1 MSRSL
6 RPLLALLA
14 VLVPLG
20 LVACGGDRGE
30 TEASSSTDVNRLLED
45 TFGSKAKVESGR
57 IDLGVA
63 IDAQGQA
70 AQELGGPIR
79 FKLGGPFE
87 SRERGLPKFK
97 LDLSAEAGG
106 QVIDAGGTS
115 TGEKGYVRFLGTEY
129 VLSDLMYRQLEA
141 GYEESQK
148 DSRSRQSEQ
157 PTWERLGIDP
167 RRWLTSPVNAGDAKV
182 GDEDTIKITGGVD
195 VPRMLDDIDT
205 MLGKASQLGL
215 QHSGP
220 PARLP
225 SQLTE
230 REKREVAD
238 AVKDVKVEIYTGKQ
252 DRILRRMVIGA
263 GVQDPKDPASGSAAV
278 KLDLS
283 LTDLGSDQQIEA
295 PANARPFE
303 ELAAKLRSQGMGG
316 GLGGAGGGAKGGPSD
331 RKLRRYVKCVEDAG
345 SDSAK
350 AQKCADILR

>member
-1 MSRSL
+1 MSRRL
-6 RPLLALLA
+6 RPLLLLIA
-14 VLVPLG
+14 VLLPLG

-45 TFGSKAKVESGR
+45 TFGNQAKVESGR

-70 AQELGGPIR
+70 ARELGGPIR

-87 SRERGLPKFK
+87 SRERGLPRFK
-97 LDLSAEAGG
+97 LDISAEGGG
-106 QVIDAGGTS
+106 QVVDAGATS
-115 TGEKGYVRFLGTEY
+115 TGDKGYVRFLGTDY

-148 DSRSRQSEQ
+148 DSRSRQSQQ
-157 PTWERLGIDP
+157 PTWERLGVDP

-205 MLGKASQLGL
+205 VLGKASQLGL
-215 QHSGP
+215 RGHG
-220 PARLP
+220 RLP

-238 AVKDVKVEIYTGKQ
+238 AVSDVKVEIYTGKQ
-252 DRILRRMVIGA
+252 DRVLRRMVIGA
-263 GVQDPKDPASGSAAV
+263 DVQDAKNPGSGSATV
-278 KLDLS
+278 KFDLS
-283 LTDLGSDQQIEA
+283 LTDLGADQEIEA

-303 ELAAKLRSQGMGG
+303 ELAAKLRSQGIGG
-316 GLGGAGGGAKGGPSD
+316 GLGGAGGGAKGAPSD

>member
-14 VLVPLG
+14 LLVPLA

-70 AQELGGPIR
+70 AHELGGPIR

-87 SRERGLPKFK
+87 SRERALPKFK

-115 TGEKGYVRFLGTEY
+115 TGEKGYVRFLGTDY

-148 DSRSRQSEQ
+148 DSRSRQREQ

-195 VPRMLDDIDT
+195 VPRMLDDVDT
-205 MLGKASQLGL
+205 MLGKASRLGL
-215 QHSGP
+215 QNHG
-220 PARLP
+220 RLP

-230 REKREVAD
+230 REKREVAG
-238 AVKDVKVEIYTGKQ
+238 AVSDVKVEIYTGKQ
-252 DRILRRMVIGA
+252 DRVLRRMVIGA
-263 GVQDPKDPASGSAAV
+263 GVQDPKDPASGSATV

-295 PANARPFE
+295 PANPRPFE

-316 GLGGAGGGAKGGPSD
+316 GPGGAGGGAKGGPSD
-331 RKLRRYVKCVEDAG
+331 RKLRRYVKCVENAG
-345 SDSAK
+345 SDSTK